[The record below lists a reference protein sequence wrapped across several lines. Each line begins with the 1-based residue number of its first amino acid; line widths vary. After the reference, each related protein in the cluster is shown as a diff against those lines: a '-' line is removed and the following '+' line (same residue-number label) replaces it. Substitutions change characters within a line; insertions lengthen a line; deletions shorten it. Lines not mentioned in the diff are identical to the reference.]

1 MKKVAIF
8 LIPFLLSAS
17 NFSDGVRAF
26 KAKNYETAKKYFES
40 ALTQDNSI
48 NANYFLGII
57 YLNGLGTEKNL
68 NKAETY
74 LKKAINSGNVRA
86 NCYLAE
92 VYISKYNDINQA
104 KKLLKS
110 GIKQGARE
118 CANIAQKYNIN
129 L

>member
-1 MKKVAIF
+1 MRKVAIL
-8 LIPFLLSAS
+8 LIPFLLLAS

-26 KAKNYETAKKYFES
+26 KAKNYEAAKKYFES

-57 YLNGLGTEKNL
+57 YLNGLGTEKNI
-68 NKAETY
+68 NKAEYY
-74 LKKAINSGNVRA
+74 LKKAINNGNASA

-92 VYISKYNDINQA
+92 IYISKYNNIKQA

-110 GIKQGARE
+110 GIEQGARK
-118 CANIAQKYNIN
+118 CANIAKKYNIN